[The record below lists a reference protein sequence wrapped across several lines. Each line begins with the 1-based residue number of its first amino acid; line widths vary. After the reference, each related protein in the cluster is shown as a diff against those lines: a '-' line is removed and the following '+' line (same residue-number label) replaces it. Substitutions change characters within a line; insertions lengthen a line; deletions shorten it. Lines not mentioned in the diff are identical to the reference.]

1 VDLAAI
7 FTGMA
12 AILTAAG
19 GMILV
24 IREFRRRD
32 RNACQEDLDQL
43 GEDLHLLRQDYAHF
57 QRWAYLLRQQA
68 LEAGVDTSDPPEPR
82 PLAPLDPDG
91 LRRGSPVAR
100 RLKRSHHGDGGTG
113 DEPGAGGRS

>member
-1 VDLAAI
+1 MDVAAI
-7 FTGMA
+7 FTGVA

-32 RNACQEDLDQL
+32 RVACQQDLDQI

-57 QRWAYLLRQQA
+57 QRWAYVLRQQA
-68 LEAGVDTSDPPEPR
+68 LSAGVDASDPPEPR
-82 PLAPLDPDG
+82 PLAPLDTDG
-91 LRRGSPVAR
+91 LRRGSPVTR
-100 RLKRSHHGDGGTG
+100 RLKRLDDGDRGPGDGA
-113 DEPGAGGRS
+113 EPAG

>member
-1 VDLAAI
+1 MDVAAI
-7 FTGMA
+7 FTGVA

-19 GMILV
+19 GMLLV

-32 RNACQEDLDQL
+32 RAACQEDLDQV

-68 LEAGVDTSDPPEPR
+68 LQAGVDASR
-82 PLAPLDPDG
+82 P
-91 LRRGSPVAR
+91 AR
-100 RLKRSHHGDGGTG
+100 ASATGT
-113 DEPGAGGRS
+113 ARH